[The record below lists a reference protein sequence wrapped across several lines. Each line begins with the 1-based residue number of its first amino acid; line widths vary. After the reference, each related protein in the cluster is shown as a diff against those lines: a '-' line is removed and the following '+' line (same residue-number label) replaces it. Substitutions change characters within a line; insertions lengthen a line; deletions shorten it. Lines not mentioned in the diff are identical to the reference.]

1 MNGPAGHRQSQWLA
15 GAASVSVL
23 AVLGPAL
30 PANVLADG
38 TTVLVFVTLAQS
50 WNIIGGFAGYPSLGQ
65 VTFSGVGGYCAAVL
79 TARAHVSFWL
89 ALPASA
95 AFAAAFAA
103 IVGVPLLRLRG
114 NVFSIATLGL
124 AVGTGELVRNLGVTG
139 RGAALTI
146 PTQGPG
152 PHTTYPGPLAFYWAF
167 LALAAV
173 AVAVVTWLSVS
184 RFGLALQ
191 AIRGDETTAG
201 ATGVATTRV
210 KVAALSLSAS
220 LAGAAGA
227 LVAFQQ
233 VVVSPD
239 TSFDII
245 TTTLIVVMAVL
256 GGRGTVLGP
265 VVGALVFGT
274 LQTALPLLADKLDRL
289 LLPALIIAT
298 VILLPDG
305 VVGTLGSRARSRL
318 QALDTIRRYRL

>member
-1 MNGPAGHRQSQWLA
+1 VTGRFQHRQSRWLA
-15 GAASVSVL
+15 GATSVL
-23 AVLGPAL
+23 VLAALGPTL
-30 PANVLADG
+30 PAQPLATA
-38 TTVLVFVTLAQS
+38 TTVLMFVTLAQS
-50 WNIIGGFAGYPSLGQ
+50 WNIIGGFAGYPSFGQ
-65 VTFSGVGGYCAAVL
+65 VTFSGLGGYCAAVL
-79 TARAHVSFWL
+79 TARTGLSFWV

-103 IVGVPLLRLRG
+103 VIGVPLLRLRG

-124 AVGTGELVRNLGVTG
+124 AVGTEELVNNLGVTG
-139 RGAALTI
+139 HGAALTI

-152 PHTTYPGPLAFYWAF
+152 PHTLYPGPLAFYWAF

-173 AVAVVTWLSVS
+173 AVAVVAWLSVS
-184 RFGLALQ
+184 RFGLALR
-191 AIRGDETTAG
+191 AIRADETA
-201 ATGVATTRV
+201 ASAAGVATTRA
-210 KVAALSLSAS
+210 KVAALSLSAG
-220 LAGAAGA
+220 LAGGAGA

-239 TSFDII
+239 SSFDII

-274 LQTALPLLADKLDRL
+274 LQAELPLLADKLDQL
-289 LLPALIIAT
+289 LLPALIVVA

-305 VVGTLGSRARSRL
+305 VVGALGGTARSRL
-318 QALDTIRRYRL
+318 PVLDSVRRYRL